1 MHRLFG
7 KMKKRLLAACLSAS
21 LLLGS
26 TAMAALPEIISLQD
40 VKPGMWGT
48 GYTVVDSSGEIRPF
62 DVEVVG
68 ILGDN
73 SKMSAKR
80 ILVNLYGDLIEE
92 TGGAIS
98 GMSGSPIYFGGRLAG
113 ALSAGYKDMYPTQR
127 IMLTPIEDM
136 LKIWQY
142 PDTLNRTKFPQLDL
156 KKLKAER
163 EKFQAAE
170 AKKEADGKAA
180 SDEHEDASV
189 AVPDEHEADPVADTE
204 VAEVQ
209 DAAAEAE
216 KDAAADVSADTEEKN
231 TYFASGFGSKGMKLL
246 QEGMGRLGMK
256 LDYDNVWDAGASVM
270 QARPD
275 AVLEPGS
282 PVGVALS
289 VGDFSFGAM
298 GTVTAVD
305 DKKILAFGHPY
316 THRGNVNYFMTDAQ
330 VISTIHGPTNGMKL
344 GNVNGIIGRIN
355 QDRQD
360 GVGGILGQMPQTVP
374 VIVTVH
380 DRDTGRSVTYN
391 SMLAYDEEVVSVL
404 APVVVYSSISN
415 TLDRQDGSTASLK
428 FSLRSNYGE
437 KGLIERRNMFYDA
450 EDVAKVSI
458 GELNDILGVI
468 LGNKEKEPDL
478 LDLKVDVTVE
488 RGRKTATL
496 ISAVPSKQDVLP
508 GEKITFDPTIQ
519 PYRGEKIKVTVPY
532 TVPKAQA
539 PGNLALDV
547 HGGGLV
553 NVAKILLAQQAA
565 IDAGVNMDEEPPVS
579 IQLQDMLA
587 SNCNNEIIIESTV
600 VVPKNDDE
608 LKESIKKA
616 KKQAEQLAKQES
628 NNAGRNNNAPQEPAP
643 VNKAATEYIIEN
655 IIHTNVNVLEMK

>member
-216 KDAAADVSADTEEKN
+216 KDAAADVLADTEEKN

-478 LDLKVDVTVE
+478 FDLKVDVTVE

-496 ISAVPSKQDVLP
+496 ISAVPSKKDVLP
-508 GEKITFDPTIQ
+508 GEKITLDTTIQ

-532 TVPKAQA
+532 TVPKAQE